1 MNNLSIGTW
10 ISLPNES
17 IAEIFAKAG
26 YKWIVIDL
34 EHSSITIDQAANLI
48 RVIDLSGAKPYVRL
62 SAHDSAQIKRV
73 LDAGAR
79 GIIAPMIENANQMRD
94 IINACHYPPTGK
106 RGMGLARA
114 QAYGEA
120 EAKTKYINQGYKDVE
135 IFAQIESL
143 EAVKNIESI
152 FAESIDGYF
161 IGPYDLSASMG
172 NAGKF
177 NTEEFKQAEFS
188 ILEAA
193 KKANIKSGFHL
204 VEPVKEELV
213 KLFDFG
219 YDMVAFS
226 VDIRMLD
233 SSARI
238 PFK

>member
-1 MNNLSIGTW
+1 M
-10 ISLPNES
+10 
-17 IAEIFAKAG
+17 
-26 YKWIVIDL
+26 
-34 EHSSITIDQAANLI
+34 
-48 RVIDLSGAKPYVRL
+48 
-62 SAHDSAQIKRV
+62 SAHDAAQIKRV

-79 GIIAPMIENANQMRD
+79 GIIAPMIENANQMQD
-94 IINACHYPPTGK
+94 IINACHYPPAGK

-120 EAKTKYINQGYKDVE
+120 TAKTKYINQGYKDIE

-143 EAVKNIESI
+143 EAVQNIESI
-152 FAESIDGYF
+152 FAKSIDGYF

-177 NTEEFKQAEFS
+177 NTDEFKLTES
-188 ILEAA
+188 LILEAA

-204 VEPVKEELV
+204 VEPAKQELV
-213 KLFDFG
+213 KLVDFG

-238 PFK
+238 PF